1 MQSKRL
7 KGAAFKPAPRRC
19 PVRALLRVS
28 RTQVLGLGV
37 LSPLPTLT
45 GAYLAGSEK
54 QQSHQ
59 GRGSKRCQG
68 RAAVPTKSS
77 STRASTW
84 SIGSWA
90 CTWLPPVPTG
100 CPSGPIMGHLQCAG
114 HSSAPGRSQA
124 PPVVSSVAETLGRR
138 LRKVAGKQVTSGGS
152 CERLPGG
159 KGQGGHSREREQPHI
174 RCRGA
179 EVH

>member
-1 MQSKRL
+1 MPRQSPPQGEQDPGARL
-7 KGAAFKPAPRRC
+7 GGPKPPSHPHWGLPGRLRETAKPPRPWLQKVPREGR
-19 PVRALLRVS
+19 RADKEFIHPCVHLV
-28 RTQVLGLGV
+28 
-37 LSPLPTLT
+37 
-45 GAYLAGSEK
+45 
-54 QQSHQ
+54 H
-59 GRGSKRCQG
+59 
-68 RAAVPTKSS
+68 
-77 STRASTW
+77 
-84 SIGSWA
+84 IGSWA
-90 CTWLPPVPTG
+90 CPWLPPVPTG

-152 CERLPGG
+152 CEQLPGG

>member
-1 MQSKRL
+1 MQSKPL
-7 KGAAFKPAPRRC
+7 QGAAFKPAPRRC
-19 PVRALLRVS
+19 PLRALLRVS

-59 GRGSKRCQG
+59 GRGSERCQG

-84 SIGSWA
+84 SILGPGPAHGS
-90 CTWLPPVPTG
+90 LL
-100 CPSGPIMGHLQCAG
+100 SLQA
-114 HSSAPGRSQA
+114 
-124 PPVVSSVAETLGRR
+124 T
-138 LRKVAGKQVTSGGS
+138 
-152 CERLPGG
+152 LPGPSWDTYSVPG
-159 KGQGGHSREREQPHI
+159 TVLPQGRDRPLQW
-174 RCRGA
+174 
-179 EVH
+179 